1 MSSLLNRF
9 QILGATVLSTCFAT
23 TTFAEAPVPIESI
36 SPVSEIEIEV
46 QSQLETLQK
55 ALDDQDGYEDAREGQ
70 IRQSFGLLAC
80 LGQALAEH
88 DEASVTKIQ
97 GPALRDAAL
106 QFQRKSTLE
115 EAKAA
120 LEQVKLSVNG
130 EATGEHSVDHPWNK
144 LINMHPMMEEMN
156 SRNSALLKVLRRPR
170 GKPEEPVHATTWAIL
185 ALAMQA
191 DTHEVKDE
199 AMLPEWNK
207 FSNEFREASLKLAE
221 SIRKKDGKEGRK
233 WFDAANQSCDSCHEV
248 FQ

>member
-1 MSSLLNRF
+1 MPSLLKRF
-9 QILGATVLSTCFAT
+9 QFLGATVLSTCFVA
-23 TTFAEAPVPIESI
+23 TTFAEAPVPVESVA
-36 SPVSEIEIEV
+36 PVPEIEIEV

-88 DEASVTKIQ
+88 DGASETKIQ

-106 QFQRKSTLE
+106 KFQRKSSLE

-120 LEQVKLSVNG
+120 FEQVKLAANG
-130 EATGEHSVDHPWNK
+130 EATGDHSVDHPWNK

-156 SRNSALLKVLRRPR
+156 SRNSALLKVIRRPR
-170 GKPEEPVHATTWAIL
+170 GKAEEPVHATTWAIL

-191 DTHEVKDE
+191 DTHEVKDD

-221 SIRKKDGKEGRK
+221 AIRNKDAKEARK
-233 WFDAANQSCDSCHEV
+233 WFDSANQSCDSCHEV